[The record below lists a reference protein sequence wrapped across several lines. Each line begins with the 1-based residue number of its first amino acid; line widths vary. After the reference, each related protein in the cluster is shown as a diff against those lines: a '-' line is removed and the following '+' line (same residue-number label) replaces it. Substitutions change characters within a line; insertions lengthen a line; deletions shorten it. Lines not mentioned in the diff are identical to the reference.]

1 MKCYFPGQGLT
12 PLFVR
17 SANDIPLMNLVWFLP
32 AVIGCIVTAMKVY
45 TFSYLSPMYHL
56 RFMHCFDYRYS
67 YSFQVKSSRPPTPPS
82 PSSHMQSCSVSKI
95 SWLASIKKLFT
106 NPSFVLLFL
115 YYGGCIGYT
124 TAISTKIE
132 QILCAYGYD
141 NEISGL
147 AGKSI
152 SRMELFSVK
161 IGSTTI

>member
-1 MKCYFPGQGLT
+1 M
-12 PLFVR
+12 
-17 SANDIPLMNLVWFLP
+17 
-32 AVIGCIVTAMKVY
+32 
-45 TFSYLSPMYHL
+45 
-56 RFMHCFDYRYS
+56 
-67 YSFQVKSSRPPTPPS
+67 
-82 PSSHMQSCSVSKI
+82 
-95 SWLASIKKLFT
+95 SIRKLFT

-152 SRMELFSVK
+152 SRMELFSVNGLK
-161 IGSTTI
+161 IGSTMI